1 MANGSLSAQMIVA
14 NYRRAAR
21 CILCFNSLHGRMTGQ
36 KLPAL
41 HQSNGVRVNLADG
54 IPVVFRHTANA
65 MLYVQLVLADDS
77 LATCTQK
84 LVVMQQRSGNGIF
97 DSHHTNGCRVEPC
110 MLKNLFER
118 GTTVELYLLIRK
130 VLMGCNV
137 VE

>member
-1 MANGSLSAQMIVA
+1 MANGSLSAQTIVA
-14 NYRRAAR
+14 YQR
-21 CILCFNSLHGRMTGQ
+21 CATGCIFCFNSLHGRMTGQ

-41 HQSNGVRVNLADG
+41 HECNGVRVNFDDG
-54 IPVVFRHTANA
+54 IPIVFGHTADA
-65 MLYVQLVLADDS
+65 MLYVKLVLADDS